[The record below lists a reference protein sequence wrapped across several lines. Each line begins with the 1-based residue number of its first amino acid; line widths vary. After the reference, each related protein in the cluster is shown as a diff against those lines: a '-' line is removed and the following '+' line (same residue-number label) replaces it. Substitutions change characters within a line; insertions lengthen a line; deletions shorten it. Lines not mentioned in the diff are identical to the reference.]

1 MAQTILQLE
10 LEGKK
15 MPVVIG
21 PFDKIERVVKL
32 TLAEAIEK
40 IFGRE
45 LMALFIQVQ
54 SLRQGNQGID
64 A

>member
-21 PFDKIERVVKL
+21 PFDKVERVVKL
-32 TLAEAIEK
+32 ILAEAIEK

-54 SLRQGNQGID
+54 SLRQGNQGIN